1 MKERSDI
8 MVVDE
13 SMMSPR
19 TKRQIRMYEELF
31 RKFEDS
37 GFDVS
42 SLYDADKYVDP
53 FAMQGSI
60 DGDLV
65 YGGLYRSFWS
75 RVSRP
80 LGRGGCQK
88 EKK

>member
-13 SMMSPR
+13 SMTSPR

-42 SLYDADKYVDP
+42 SLYDAD
-53 FAMQGSI
+53 
-60 DGDLV
+60 DLE
-65 YGGLYRSFWS
+65 S
-75 RVSRP
+75 RRQRAKAFLSS
-80 LGRGGCQK
+80 LT
-88 EKK
+88 

>member
-31 RKFEDS
+31 TKFEDS
-37 GFDVS
+37 
-42 SLYDADKYVDP
+42 ARR
-53 FAMQGSI
+53 
-60 DGDLV
+60 
-65 YGGLYRSFWS
+65 RSC
-75 RVSRP
+75 RVSISCTRASYTAPPP
-80 LGRGGCQK
+80 LG
-88 EKK
+88 

>member
-8 MVVDE
+8 MGVDE

-42 SLYDADKYVDP
+42 SLYDADKYVDR
-53 FAMQGSI
+53 AIKVS
-60 DGDLV
+60 DGPGWVDDMIRQCPV
-65 YGGLYRSFWS
+65 H
-75 RVSRP
+75 
-80 LGRGGCQK
+80 K
-88 EKK
+88 EKN

>member
-13 SMMSPR
+13 LMMSPR

-42 SLYDADKYVDP
+42 SLYDADKYVDRTIKV
-53 FAMQGSI
+53 S
-60 DGDLV
+60 DGPRWVGDMIRQCPD
-65 YGGLYRSFWS
+65 Y
-75 RVSRP
+75 
-80 LGRGGCQK
+80 K